1 MTLPLNPTTISI
13 ALVKSNTD
21 GTAFA
26 ADETFTGAT
35 VAFAPASLDAAGNP
49 VAPAAAAY
57 TLTYAVPAT
66 DFAKLDPATNLL
78 TFPLADLKA
87 TLANGTWAVVANDT
101 ATPNGTSAFSAT
113 PAFFTIA
120 PLAVPVAPTVAVS

>member
-13 ALVKSNTD
+13 ALVKQNAD

-26 ADETFTGAT
+26 TGEIFTGAT
-35 VAFAPASLDAAGNP
+35 VAFAPASLDANGVP

-57 TLTYAVPAT
+57 TLTYAVPPA

-78 TFPLADLKA
+78 QFPLADLKA

-101 ATPNGTSAFSAT
+101 TAPNGTSAFST

>member
-1 MTLPLNPTTISI
+1 MTLPVNPKTITI
-13 ALVKSNTD
+13 ALVKTNTD
-21 GTAFA
+21 NTAFQA
-26 ADETFTGAT
+26 GESFTGAT
-35 VAFAPASLDAAGNP
+35 VAFAPASLDASGNP

-78 TFPLADLKA
+78 SFPLADLKA
-87 TLANGTWAVVANDT
+87 TLANGTWAIVANDT
-101 ATPNGTSAFSAT
+101 ASPNGTSAFSA